1 LKPILYDFSMPIK
14 HPIYKLGYVYESKE
28 PACMF
33 FKHCPVCQGNIGVA
47 ENPEIG
53 QSVICPDCGNVFEVV
68 WLFPLTLGDPSNNA
82 DYVLCSDV
90 IEVIKP
96 GEYE

>member
-1 LKPILYDFSMPIK
+1 
-14 HPIYKLGYVYESKE
+14 
-28 PACMF
+28 MF

-68 WLFPLTLGDPSNNA
+68 WLYPLTLGDPNNNA
-82 DYVLCSDV
+82 DYVLYTDV
-90 IEVIKP
+90 IKVIKP
-96 GEYE
+96 GEY